1 MCVHVCVG
9 VGVCVR
15 ERETI
20 DVGKEN
26 KRPQILYE
34 EADPRRR
41 EKPATLL
48 CLLDDSSVEMKEI
61 FFFICG
67 FDCWQRGDVLWQHV
81 YLLHSTR
88 QLKITDKAQ
97 GILVKFLKRL
107 QMKYKRGSS

>member
-61 FFFICG
+61 FFFHM
-67 FDCWQRGDVLWQHV
+67 WV
-81 YLLHSTR
+81 
-88 QLKITDKAQ
+88 
-97 GILVKFLKRL
+97 
-107 QMKYKRGSS
+107 